1 MPRALVSGAEVPSQS
16 HLGDLCSGARS
27 HDDAIAR
34 VHRCGQGGSGLD
46 CGTWGRDVTVIVI
59 TLDEQIAEVKRE
71 VAMRQR
77 VYAKQVSA
85 GTLKQE
91 VADRQIAR
99 MMAVLATVERVKR
112 LDDALTTMAEP
123 RVVQ

>member
-1 MPRALVSGAEVPSQS
+1 MVSSTAEPSQS
-16 HLGDLCSGARS
+16 HLGDLCAGAGS

-34 VHRCGQGGSGLD
+34 VCPCGQGGSRLD
-46 CGTWGRDVTVIVI
+46 CRAWRRDVMEIVI
-59 TLDEQIAEVKRE
+59 PLAEQIAEVKRE

>member
-1 MPRALVSGAEVPSQS
+1 ME
-16 HLGDLCSGARS
+16 
-27 HDDAIAR
+27 
-34 VHRCGQGGSGLD
+34 
-46 CGTWGRDVTVIVI
+46 IVI
-59 TLDEQIAEVKRE
+59 PLAEQIAEVKRE